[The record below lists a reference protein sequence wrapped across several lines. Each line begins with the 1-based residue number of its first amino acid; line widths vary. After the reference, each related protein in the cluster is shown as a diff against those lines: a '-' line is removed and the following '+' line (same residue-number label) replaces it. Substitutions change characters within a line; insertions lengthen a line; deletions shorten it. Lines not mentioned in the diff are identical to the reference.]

1 MFDRGV
7 DVKVG
12 RLDVGVAITEFI
24 VDGVP
29 KYGWSTETGNKTD
42 AVFDSIE
49 DAQYDLSRTFW
60 LSDIVW

>member
-12 RLDVGVAITEFI
+12 RLDVGVTITEFI

-29 KYGWSTETGNKTD
+29 KYGWSTEAGNKVD

-49 DAQYDLSRTFW
+49 DAQYDVQHTFW

>member
-1 MFDRGV
+1 MYDRGV

-12 RLDVGVAITEFI
+12 RLDVGVVITEFI

-29 KYGWSTETGNKTD
+29 KYGWSTEAGGNTG
-42 AVFDSIE
+42 AVFDSID